1 MAKKDNKII
10 RFGISLPERLLAS
23 FDEAIDQQGYTN
35 RSEAIRDLIR
45 NHLVEREWEEE
56 NRQAVGTITLIYDHA
71 TRELGSKLNRHQ
83 HEHVHQVISSL
94 HVHLD
99 HDHCLEVLVLRGQ
112 SGDIRALADRLI
124 GMRGVLHGR
133 LTMTTTGGDLA

>member
-1 MAKKDNKII
+1 MAKKTNKII
-10 RFGISLPERLLAS
+10 RFGISLPERLLS
-23 FDEAIDQQGYTN
+23 RFDEAIEAQGYTN

-56 NRQAVGTITLIYDHA
+56 GGEAVGTITLIYDHK
-71 TRELGSKLNRHQ
+71 TRELGRKLNQQQ
-83 HEHVHQVISSL
+83 HEHVHEVISTL

-99 HDHCLEVLVLRGQ
+99 HDHCLEVLVLRGR
-112 SGDIRALADRLI
+112 SGNIRALADRLI